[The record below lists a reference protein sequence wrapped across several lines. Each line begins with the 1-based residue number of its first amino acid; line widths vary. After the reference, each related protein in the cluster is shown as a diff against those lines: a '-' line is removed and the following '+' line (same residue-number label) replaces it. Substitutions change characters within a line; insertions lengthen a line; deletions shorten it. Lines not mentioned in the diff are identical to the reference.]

1 MSEGRRLRGN
11 AAGRSVA
18 TFLNACALA
27 LVLSPAAA
35 GQAVLKVD
43 ENVSIRFGFSFQ
55 GWADWAQ
62 DAVSGGYA
70 QNLFIRRASLY
81 VGAQLAPN
89 VTFFLRTDD
98 SNLGKAPKDLG
109 TGFFIEDG
117 YLEWE
122 VADSFLL
129 DGGLILIPLC
139 RNCLEYSVRLL
150 TLDFG
155 SFSFLSNSVTQSS
168 VARDTGFQAKG
179 YLAGDHLEY
188 RIGLFQGLREPG
200 SRNSFRS
207 AGRLQYNFF
216 ETERGEF
223 YTGTYLGT
231 KKILAIGAGYDL
243 QGDYRAFA
251 GDLFLDLPV
260 GRGNGL
266 TGEFDFLR
274 WDGGST
280 FPTLLKQNDLL
291 VQGGYYVSAV
301 KLLPWGRWESQ
312 SYADAGSPSKD
323 QQKIQF
329 GLTWYPEAHSFN
341 IRAAWGRVLP
351 RADGVPAT
359 NQFTV
364 QIQVFYF

>member
-1 MSEGRRLRGN
+1 LRR
-11 AAGRSVA
+11 AATILGA
-18 TFLNACALA
+18 GALTLA
-27 LVLSPAAA
+27 LSPVAA

-43 ENVSIRFGFSFQ
+43 ETVSFRFGFSFQ

-62 DAVSGGYA
+62 DAASGGYA

-81 VGAQLAPN
+81 AGARLARSL
-89 VTFFLRTDD
+89 TFFFRSD
-98 SNLGKAPKDLG
+98 SANLGKAPKG
-109 TGFFIEDG
+109 SFSTFFIEDA
-117 YLEWE
+117 YLEWRA
-122 VADSFLL
+122 ADAFLL
-129 DGGLILIPLC
+129 DGGLILVPFC

-188 RIGLFQGLREPG
+188 RVGVFQGLRVPG
-200 SRNSFRS
+200 ARNSFRS

-216 ETERGEF
+216 ETEKAQF
-223 YTGTYLGT
+223 YPGTYLGA

-243 QGDYRAFA
+243 QGDYRAWA
-251 GDLFLDLPV
+251 ADLFVDLPL
-260 GRGNGL
+260 GHGNGL
-266 TGEFDFLR
+266 TGEFDFIR

-280 FPTLLKQNDLL
+280 FPTLLRQNDVLL
-291 VQGGYYVSAV
+291 QGGYYISAL
-301 KLLPWGRWESQ
+301 KLSPWARWESQ
-312 SYADAGSPSKD
+312 RYADAGSSSRG
-323 QQKIQF
+323 QQKFQF
-329 GLTWYPEAHSFN
+329 GLTWYPAAFNFN

-351 RADGVPAT
+351 RADGLRAT

-364 QIQVFYF
+364 QLQVFYF